1 MIILRSAARLHLA
14 PGRPADIERV
24 KNRRKGGPE
33 PEQKTEVTSHRVLT
47 LAAVLTAGLL
57 TTGCAGYREKR
68 GYILDEQLASAIQ
81 VGTDNKTSVER
92 TLGRPTF
99 TGQFN
104 PNEWYYVSRNT
115 STFAFRNPRVKEQTV
130 LRIRFDA
137 AGNVV
142 AVDRTGKDQIASI
155 DPYGRTTPTLGRRK
169 SFFEEFF
176 GNIGSVGGVGTPGSG
191 GGSQGQ

>member
-1 MIILRSAARLHLA
+1 MNNNRL
-14 PGRPADIERV
+14 V
-24 KNRRKGGPE
+24 
-33 PEQKTEVTSHRVLT
+33 T

-57 TTGCAGYREKR
+57 VTGCAGYRESR
-68 GYILDEQLASAIQ
+68 GYILDEQLASAVQ

-104 PNEWYYVSRNT
+104 DNEWYYVSRNT
-115 STFAFRNPRVKEQTV
+115 STFAFRNPRVTDQTV
-130 LRIRFDA
+130 LRVRFDP
-137 AGNVV
+137 AGNVTG
-142 AVDRTGKDQIASI
+142 VDRTGEEKIVSI

-176 GNIGSVGGVGTPGSG
+176 GNIGSVGGVGAPG
-191 GGSQGQ
+191 GGAPGQ

>member
-1 MIILRSAARLHLA
+1 MKRL
-14 PGRPADIERV
+14 
-24 KNRRKGGPE
+24 
-33 PEQKTEVTSHRVLT
+33 VL
-47 LAAVLTAGLL
+47 LVSLAGLGL
-57 TTGCAGYREKR
+57 GGCAGYRESR
-68 GYILDEQLASAIQ
+68 GFILDEQLTEAVQ

-104 PNEWYYVSRNT
+104 DNEWYYVSRRT
-115 STFAFRNPRVKEQTV
+115 STFAFRTPRVTDQTV

-137 AGNVV
+137 AGNVA
-142 AVDRTGKDQIASI
+142 AVERTGKDKIASI

-176 GNIGSVGGVGTPGSG
+176 GNIGTVGGVGPSA
-191 GGSQGQ
+191 SQGPGQ